1 MHSLVRR
8 YLKTGI
14 GFLTLGVVL
23 GLWMMIEREL
33 LQRFPSPYV
42 VSAHT
47 HAILVGFVMMM
58 ILGVA
63 LWLFPRPSKD
73 DTRYSPKAAEV
84 AYWLVGGGTLLRVIA
99 EISRASVDAVW
110 FARGGYGS
118 NRIAEAILANLPER
132 AGRKVYL
139 GYSDAGFLHA
149 GLHKAGLEVAW
160 GPMPQDALRSGGGE
174 AIHRALNWIVRRDPA
189 ALEPALDGPASGM
202 TLNSRNPISL
212 HHPTK
217 SAPV

>member
-8 YLKTGI
+8 FLKTGI
-14 GFLTLGVVL
+14 GFLALGVIL

-73 DTRYSPKAAEV
+73 DTRYSPRTAEV

-99 EISRASVDAVW
+99 EIARASVDAAW
-110 FARGGYGS
+110 LR
-118 NRIAEAILANLPER
+118 
-132 AGRKVYL
+132 L
-139 GYSDAGFLHA
+139 GTVGTGVMQVA
-149 GLHKAGLEVAW
+149 GLLVFFYTMWSRIRPLGSAAREA
-160 GPMPQDALRSGGGE
+160 QGE
-174 AIHRALNWIVRRDPA
+174 RF
-189 ALEPALDGPASGM
+189 
-202 TLNSRNPISL
+202 
-212 HHPTK
+212 
-217 SAPV
+217 